1 MKDTELMT
9 AEEWRERES
18 VRKDLDYI
26 EEMHFL
32 EERAAIHP
40 ELDAALGAYMAG
52 LDDPEVKAAALVRLR
67 EVYRKFEYQWISG
80 QSNPPSLFRR

>member
-1 MKDTELMT
+1 
-9 AEEWRERES
+9 
-18 VRKDLDYI
+18 VRQQLDYI
-26 EEMHFL
+26 EEMNFMQ
-32 EERAAIHP
+32 ERAAIHP

-52 LDDPEVKAAALVRLR
+52 LDDPEVKAAALERFDAALVRLR

>member
-1 MKDTELMT
+1 M
-9 AEEWRERES
+9 
-18 VRKDLDYI
+18 DYI
-26 EEMHFL
+26 EEMNFMQ
-32 EERAAIHP
+32 ERAAIHP

-52 LDDPEVKAAALVRLR
+52 LDDPEVKAAALERFDAALVRLR

>member
-1 MKDTELMT
+1 M
-9 AEEWRERES
+9 RQQ
-18 VRKDLDYI
+18 LDYI
-26 EEMHFL
+26 EEMNFMQ
-32 EERAAIHP
+32 ERAAIHP

-52 LDDPEVKAAALVRLR
+52 LDDPEVKAAALERFDAALVRLR

>member
-1 MKDTELMT
+1 
-9 AEEWRERES
+9 
-18 VRKDLDYI
+18 LDYI
-26 EEMHFL
+26 EEMNFMQ
-32 EERAAIHP
+32 ERAAIHP

-52 LDDPEVKAAALVRLR
+52 LDDPEVKAAALERFDAALVRLR